1 MYKLAALNQYQRVD
15 LESKVAMSTPHTLIS
30 MLLDG
35 ALKKIA
41 MAKGAVLRGDIAQRG
56 VTISAAISIIDS
68 LRAALDMRAGG
79 EVAANLES
87 LYYYMERRLTEANR
101 KSDVDILG
109 EVSELLG
116 EIKSGW
122 DNMPL
127 PGGRF

>member
-41 MAKGAVLRGDIAQRG
+41 MAKGAVMRGDIAQRG
-56 VTISAAISIIDS
+56 VSVSAAISIVDS

-87 LYYYMERRLTEANR
+87 LYYYMERRLAEANR
-101 KSDVDILG
+101 KCDADILT
-109 EVSELLG
+109 EVGDLLG
-116 EIKSGW
+116 QIKAGW
-122 DNMPL
+122 DNMSL